1 MGITTGLDFQRERVS
16 SDSMQIGEYDPRNH
30 AGIVWVGQDVIV
42 ADAGQAKLNEAPDDI
57 KIPMAQMTLDKLK
70 EEIALADFSR
80 GIGGAIIQIVNE
92 SAVDDKIGAYAR
104 GIVLLGLTIDQARA
118 ASIEPEVFG
127 QITRIARLNIEK
139 HEVKKS

>member
-1 MGITTGLDFQRERVS
+1 
-16 SDSMQIGEYDPRNH
+16 MQIGEYDPRNH